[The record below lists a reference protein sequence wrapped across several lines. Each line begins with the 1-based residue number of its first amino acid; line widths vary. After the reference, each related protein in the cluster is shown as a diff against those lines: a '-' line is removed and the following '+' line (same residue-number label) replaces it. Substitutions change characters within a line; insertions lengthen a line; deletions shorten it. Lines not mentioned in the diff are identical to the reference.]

1 LGTMCL
7 VEVVACAR
15 TIHLDEIG
23 LIDRIE
29 VAWRPLASMVLIQ
42 EKLAKNFGGQPLR
55 LVPAP

>member
-1 LGTMCL
+1 MCL